1 MVVGGKY
8 FVYYLFFFVVFS
20 LIIKMNMEDL
30 LHEWNL
36 QQYLDVFKGKK
47 ILFAVYTHGKPTAN

>member
-1 MVVGGKY
+1 
-8 FVYYLFFFVVFS
+8 
-20 LIIKMNMEDL
+20 MEDL

-47 ILFAVYTHGKPTAN
+47 ILFAVYTHGKPTAK

>member
-1 MVVGGKY
+1 
-8 FVYYLFFFVVFS
+8 
-20 LIIKMNMEDL
+20 MEDL

-47 ILFAVYTHGKPTAN
+47 ILFAVYTHGKPNINKRTQSSVGSTTQISYRPITSQQCV